1 MQRGVCPRWRNA
13 AIRMWPHCLVV
24 MVMVVMVV
32 LGRWREDR
40 GLLPGEL
47 RRALLM
53 LLKLMLLLLLLLL
66 LLIHGALR
74 LWWWWLS
81 TTSGRCHWRIALT

>member
-1 MQRGVCPRWRNA
+1 MKAQWLGTWRSRVSVA
-13 AIRMWPHCLVV
+13 LATCHCLV
-24 MVMVVMVV
+24 VMVVMVV

-66 LLIHGALR
+66 LLHR
-74 LWWWWLS
+74 
-81 TTSGRCHWRIALT
+81 GRRTKPI